1 MNLVKIAGTKY
12 LLDGG
17 FGPQGP
23 PRPVSVLDGVESTQI
38 EPAQMRFVYEP
49 IPEFLDK
56 TQRVWVYQYRRVQS
70 GDWTPMYCFTDLEFT
85 AADVESMNFA
95 PWLNKQT
102 FFTHKVVVVR
112 FTTSL
117 ELIENNAEPGSPGE
131 QELQGEINGSIT
143 INNDVL
149 KWRRDGNKVFE
160 WKFKNEE
167 ERVIALRTYFG
178 IMLDEQDREAI
189 KFTAAEVGAKGMG
202 CDD

>member
-1 MNLVKIAGTKY
+1 MNLVTIAGTKY

-38 EPAQMRFVYEP
+38 EPAQMRFVHEP

-70 GDWTPMYCFTDLEFT
+70 GDWTPMYCFTDFEFT

-117 ELIENNAEPGSPGE
+117 ELIENDAEPGSPGE

-160 WKFKNEE
+160 WRFKNEE
-167 ERVIALRTYFG
+167 ERVIALRRYFG

-202 CDD
+202 CDE